1 VLRTAG
7 EEAALGTVAP
17 AAQGPGQAPSGSPA
31 GGPRASVVIRA
42 GGGRVAVGGPTRQAG
57 GVQGPQSAVC
67 PVLLAHADA
76 HAARV
81 VGMLASAFAR
91 ARVRDQEVF
100 ARLSQL
106 VCGMDQRNGAFSPL
120 GLSQV
125 CNAMCSLT
133 CMHCVYALY
142 VRHICTNHVYV
153 LYVCLGGGRCCTH
166 WRRSTSTTSSW

>member
-1 VLRTAG
+1 MLRTAG
-7 EEAALGTVAP
+7 EEAALGSAGEEAALGTATP
-17 AAQGPGQAPSGSPA
+17 AAQGAGRAPSGSPVRGPRTSEVVSA
-31 GGPRASVVIRA
+31 GGR
-42 GGGRVAVGGPTRQAG
+42 GPVRSPARQAG

-67 PVLLAHADA
+67 PVLLAHADG

-106 VCGMDQRNGAFSPL
+106 VCGMDQRKGAFSPL

-125 CNAMCSLT
+125 CNVTCCLT
-133 CMHCVYALY
+133 YMPCMNALYMPCMYAL
-142 VRHICTNHVYV
+142 C
-153 LYVCLGGGRCCTH
+153 VCLMCMP
-166 WRRSTSTTSSW
+166 